1 MAEENVVRQTL
12 GKKLRKIT
20 EQAITNVEAQ
30 NLYALMEAEAEKG
43 NSSIYFDDLR
53 AVVPNMIRN
62 ETLMSWLASEEIKV
76 SGVIDA
82 NTAAYKYT
90 LSW

>member
-1 MAEENVVRQTL
+1 MAEENVVRQTI

-20 EQAITNVEAQ
+20 EQAITNVEAK

-62 ETLMSWLASEEIKV
+62 ETLMSWLASEEIQV
-76 SGVIDA
+76 SGGIDA
-82 NTAAYKYT
+82 NTAAYRYT